1 MCVCVQRM
9 RLGLADDV
17 PGPRWRARRDTAV
30 VASAPHRAGRSRDVP
45 GGRAR
50 VMTIF
55 VLSHSARC
63 SFRRGGGCRRRIMAN

>member
-30 VASAPHRAGRSRDVP
+30 VASAPHRAGPRP
-45 GGRAR
+45 GRAGR
-50 VMTIF
+50 SGESNDD
-55 VLSHSARC
+55 LC
-63 SFRRGGGCRRRIMAN
+63 SFPLRTLQLQARRGMPQAHNG